1 MRRPLLSE
9 AIMAVFTGQYI
20 VGLAYLVVA
29 FIKHKEMSYYH
40 LRIIMGLCS
49 INMAVALVS
58 EYTRLAL
65 LGTSHILLD

>member
-1 MRRPLLSE
+1 
-9 AIMAVFTGQYI
+9 MAVFTGQYI